1 MIKEKYDLAFALRR
15 WADAMASLS
24 DDDLQKLADESFS
37 IEIKFSKRRSK
48 NEYKTLE
55 QVDISE
61 LAEKLIS
68 IQSRDLAFSFLNEN
82 FKTKKG
88 LESLARA
95 LDVVVLKTDKA
106 ESLAEKIVESTVGAR
121 KRSEAI
127 QGYRSTSAGEVD
139 TEENK
144 T

>member
-88 LESLARA
+88 LESIARA